1 MKTRVSP
8 LGRATAKKRRI
19 VLNNLEKYV
28 MSYVH
33 QRTQPPVNSVMDLWH
48 EGIVW
53 DGTARLA
60 PSIIQMMRSAESHP
74 ITRKYAEKAY
84 NLVLRTNPLATSSPH
99 SISKTRKREILAQVM
114 LTEMRKWNKGGGISI
129 WVQQHFTKGNP
140 ADWSIK
146 PSTGGNQT
154 SKQKDG
160 IALEQPHEICGGGRH
175 GTTIDYKTIPL
186 NTSIPRRSAVKLDTG
201 RWNMLGQSIA
211 ESANATRRAFVKRDC
226 DNGMLDSRKLTEIGS
241 GVNLDR
247 VFMQQKPARS
257 QKISVEL
264 LVDVS
269 GSMETRDQKTNEQV
283 ITTAASMCKAIVEA
297 FNKARVDCK
306 VYAYNHK
313 TFVAKEYKTRQVSWE
328 NLYCDGKTYMG
339 HAMDTSLRSLRVRNA
354 DRKLMLVI
362 SDGDAGLMASDVAV
376 TARTHRIETY
386 GFFIGVPTPDE
397 VSRAFTKA
405 FGELSPTACV
415 NEVCGAVRRSLAVA

>member
-1 MKTRVSP
+1 
-8 LGRATAKKRRI
+8 
-19 VLNNLEKYV
+19 

-33 QRTQPPVNSVMDLWH
+33 QRNKPPANSVMDLWH

-53 DGTARLA
+53 DGTKRLA
-60 PSIIQMMRSAESHP
+60 PAIIQMMRSAESHP
-74 ITRKYAEKAY
+74 LTRKYAEKAY
-84 NLVLRTNPLATSSPH
+84 NLVLRTNPLATSSSH
-99 SISKTRKREILAQVM
+99 SVSKTAKRETLAQVM
-114 LTEMRKWNKGGGISI
+114 LMEMRKWNNGVGISF
-129 WVQQHFTKGNP
+129 WVQQHFTKGN
-140 ADWSIK
+140 ASEWALK
-146 PSTGGNQT
+146 PNAGNNK
-154 SKQKDG
+154 SNGKQKDG
-160 IALEQPHEICGGGRH
+160 ISLEEPHEICNGGR

-186 NTSIPRRSAVKLDTG
+186 NSSIPRRSAVKLDTG

-211 ESANATRRAFVKRDC
+211 ESANATRRAFVRRDC

-269 GSMETRDQKTNEQV
+269 GSMEVEDKKTREQV

-328 NLYCDGKTYMG
+328 NLYCDGKTFMG
-339 HAMDTSLRSLRVRNA
+339 HAMDTSLRSLRARNA

-362 SDGDAGLMASDVAV
+362 SDGDAGCMASEVAV

-397 VSRAFTKA
+397 VSRTFTKA

-415 NEVCGAVRRSLAVA
+415 NEVCGAVRRSLAVV